1 MDKTDLTK
9 CPNCKSFYEIG
20 KNQIEFPALYEAG
33 DGRHLIQIRL
43 CMEAGKMEFRA
54 TLSEK
59 LEHRH
64 NIVAQFTLA
73 ATQMRAL
80 LSWLIPLKALLNRSI
95 RQENKMPLSS
105 TEVNR
110 VKMLDD
116 VDFTEVA

>member
-20 KNQIEFPALYEAG
+20 KNPIEFPALYEAG

-43 CMEAGKMEFRA
+43 YMVSGKMEFHI

-59 LEHRH
+59 LGHRH
-64 NIVAQFTLA
+64 NIVAQFILE

-95 RQENKMPLSS
+95 RQEAKREYMS
-105 TEVNR
+105 
-110 VKMLDD
+110 
-116 VDFTEVA
+116 A